1 MSDAQKKEQVIIK
14 TQAMFAT
21 AKAAADEIVEI
32 TKSHQGSDEEL
43 KSKILK
49 VLGEYG
55 QAHFKIAS
63 A

>member
-1 MSDAQKKEQVIIK
+1 MSDAYKEQVIEK
-14 TQAMFAT
+14 TKAMLAT
-21 AKAAADEIVEI
+21 AQAAADEIVKI
-32 TKSHQGSDEEL
+32 TKSHQGTDEEL
-43 KSKILK
+43 SSKILK